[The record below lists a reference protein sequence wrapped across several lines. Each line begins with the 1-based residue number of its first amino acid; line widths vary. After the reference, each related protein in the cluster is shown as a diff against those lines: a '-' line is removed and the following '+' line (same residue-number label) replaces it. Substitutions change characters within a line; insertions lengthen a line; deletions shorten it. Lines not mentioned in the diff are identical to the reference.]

1 MMMEVPDQERPSKKP
16 LRERITETVKELLDA
31 LEQVLIPS
39 PPLVPVRARGPRRIV
54 RR

>member
-16 LRERITETVKELLDA
+16 LRERIAETVGELLDA
-31 LEQVLIPS
+31 LEQLLT
-39 PPLVPVRARGPRRIV
+39 PPPALVPVRARGPRRI